1 MFAFTRIKHPSF
13 FYNPALFYLC
23 ISLIF
28 NIFVQQINDN
38 SMLNP
43 QTGIKFSDYNSLYD
57 ILIPQDSK
65 YRQLNEL
72 IDFASIRKELVKNY
86 SKNMGR
92 EAIDPI
98 ILFKYLLLK
107 TMHPVSDRDL
117 IARSRTDMAYKYFLG
132 LRPEDDVIDP
142 SLLTVFRRQRIRDI
156 NLMDLLLRSSLDK
169 AKALGLIVS
178 KKILV
183 DSTHTLSV
191 FRRYTPAEAIKH
203 RSGAL
208 LQVIRATDMELYK
221 LLPAAVVSKNA
232 DEMIDYAERLLNAIS
247 KSDRIITP
255 GIEEGMNYLQEALA
269 DIETRAMVC
278 RDPDARS
285 GHKDRSKPFTGY
297 KVHIAETENG
307 FITATTVTSGDKDDG
322 SQLSGLI
329 EKTEENGVKDIECV
343 IADTAYSSKDNI
355 SACKEKNIKLVA
367 PLNPTVNGFRD
378 KNDGFIYNKDADC
391 VTCPA
396 GEISVKK
403 RLIKYNAKKKCNGGY
418 EYRFDIE
425 KCKHCPLKEGCYKDG
440 AESKTYMIRILSEE
454 HARQKEFQ
462 KTDEFKR
469 DISIR
474 KRIESKNSE
483 LKNRLGL
490 KTTISFGMESLEIQ
504 TAVAVF
510 YVNLKRIMTLKA
522 AK

>member
-1 MFAFTRIKHPSF
+1 
-13 FYNPALFYLC
+13 
-23 ISLIF
+23 
-28 NIFVQQINDN
+28 
-38 SMLNP
+38 MLNP

-117 IARSRTDMAYKYFLG
+117 IARSRTDMTYKYFLG

-169 AKALGLIVS
+169 AKALSLIVS

-247 KSDRIITP
+247 KSDRIITS
-255 GIEEGMNYLQEALA
+255 GIEECMNYLQEALG

-285 GHKDRSKPFTGY
+285 RHKDRSKPFTRY

-355 SACKEKNIKLVA
+355 SACE
-367 PLNPTVNGFRD
+367 
-378 KNDGFIYNKDADC
+378 
-391 VTCPA
+391 
-396 GEISVKK
+396 E
-403 RLIKYNAKKKCNGGY
+403 RLIKYNAK
-418 EYRFDIE
+418 RS
-425 KCKHCPLKEGCYKDG
+425 
-440 AESKTYMIRILSEE
+440 A
-454 HARQKEFQ
+454 
-462 KTDEFKR
+462 
-469 DISIR
+469 
-474 KRIESKNSE
+474 
-483 LKNRLGL
+483 
-490 KTTISFGMESLEIQ
+490 MEVMNIVS
-504 TAVAVF
+504 T
-510 YVNLKRIMTLKA
+510 
-522 AK
+522 

>member
-28 NIFVQQINDN
+28 NIFVRQINDN

-107 TMHPVSDRDL
+107 TMHPVFSDRDL

-132 LRPEDDVIDP
+132 LCPEDDVIDP

-221 LLPAAVVSKNA
+221 LLPATVVSKNA

-255 GIEEGMNYLQEALA
+255 GIEEGMNYLQEALE

-278 RDPDARS
+278 RDLDARS

-297 KVHIAETENG
+297 KVHIAETENS

-329 EKTEENGVKDIECV
+329 EKQRKTE
-343 IADTAYSSKDNI
+343 
-355 SACKEKNIKLVA
+355 
-367 PLNPTVNGFRD
+367 
-378 KNDGFIYNKDADC
+378 
-391 VTCPA
+391 
-396 GEISVKK
+396 
-403 RLIKYNAKKKCNGGY
+403 
-418 EYRFDIE
+418 
-425 KCKHCPLKEGCYKDG
+425 
-440 AESKTYMIRILSEE
+440 
-454 HARQKEFQ
+454 
-462 KTDEFKR
+462 
-469 DISIR
+469 
-474 KRIESKNSE
+474 
-483 LKNRLGL
+483 
-490 KTTISFGMESLEIQ
+490 
-504 TAVAVF
+504 
-510 YVNLKRIMTLKA
+510 
-522 AK
+522 

>member
-1 MFAFTRIKHPSF
+1 
-13 FYNPALFYLC
+13 
-23 ISLIF
+23 
-28 NIFVQQINDN
+28 
-38 SMLNP
+38 MLNP
-43 QTGIKFSDYNSLYD
+43 QTEIKFSDYNSLYD

-72 IDFASIRKELVKNY
+72 IDFASIRKELIKNY

-107 TMHPVSDRDL
+107 TIHPVSDRAL

-142 SLLTVFRRQRIRDI
+142 SLLTVFRRQRIKDI

-169 AKALGLIVS
+169 AKALGLMVS

-191 FRRYTPAEAIKH
+191 FRRYTPAEAIKR

-208 LQVIRATDMELYK
+208 LQVIKATDMELYK
-221 LLPAAVVSKNA
+221 LLPAAVVSKNT

-255 GIEEGMNYLQEALA
+255 GIEEGMNYLQEALE

-285 GHKDRSKPFTGY
+285 GHKDKSKPFTGY

-307 FITATTVTSGDKDDG
+307 FITATTVTSGEKDDG
-322 SQLSGLI
+322 AELSGLI
-329 EKTEENGVKDIECV
+329 EKTQENGVKDIECV

-355 SACKEKNIKLVA
+355 SACEEKNIKLVA
-367 PLNPTVNGFRD
+367 PLNP
-378 KNDGFIYNKDADC
+378 
-391 VTCPA
+391 
-396 GEISVKK
+396 SV
-403 RLIKYNAKKKCNGGY
+403 
-418 EYRFDIE
+418 
-425 KCKHCPLKEGCYKDG
+425 
-440 AESKTYMIRILSEE
+440 
-454 HARQKEFQ
+454 
-462 KTDEFKR
+462 
-469 DISIR
+469 
-474 KRIESKNSE
+474 
-483 LKNRLGL
+483 
-490 KTTISFGMESLEIQ
+490 
-504 TAVAVF
+504 
-510 YVNLKRIMTLKA
+510 
-522 AK
+522 